1 VPELSAKTSSTPTAA
16 SRLGPLV
23 VIGGPTATGKTALAV
38 RLAIELGDT
47 EIVSADSRQVY
58 KGMDIGTAKP
68 SPAERHAVP
77 HHGIDLIEPDERF
90 SVSAYHRHATE
101 ALEAIH
107 ERGHRALLVGG
118 TGLYLRAV
126 ARGLDVEDA
135 PSDPELRAELERE
148 QVRAGGVE
156 AQVERLQRLAP
167 QLAART
173 DLRNPRRV
181 VRALEV
187 ATLAGDRL
195 PGPPRGYPA
204 PVLWLLLRLPRDV
217 HLDRIERRV
226 AGQFAGGLLEEAKR
240 LQKRYPRNAAAF
252 TAFGYWEAFA
262 VLDEAMSRED
272 AIRETIDRTRA
283 YAKRQMTWFRAEDGG
298 HWIDASDDP
307 LPEAMALV
315 SDFFTASAG
324 TSAGTSE
331 GTGEAAPAG
340 TVR

>member
-1 VPELSAKTSSTPTAA
+1 
-16 SRLGPLV
+16 
-23 VIGGPTATGKTALAV
+23 
-38 RLAIELGDT
+38 
-47 EIVSADSRQVY
+47 VSADSRQVY

-68 SPAERHAVP
+68 SPAERNAVP
-77 HHGIDLIEPDERF
+77 HHGLDLVAPDERF
-90 SVSAYHRHATE
+90 SVSAYHRDAMT
-101 ALEAIH
+101 ALQAIH

-148 QVRAGGVE
+148 QVREGGVA

-195 PGPPRGYPA
+195 PAPPRGYPA
-204 PVLWLLLRLPRDV
+204 PVLWLVLRLPGDAHRE
-217 HLDRIERRV
+217 RIERR
-226 AGQFAGGLLEEAKR
+226 AALQFAGGLLKEAER
-240 LQKRYPRNAAAF
+240 LQKRYARTAAAF

-262 VLDEAMSRED
+262 VLDGALTREEAL
-272 AIRETIDRTRA
+272 RETIDRTRD
-283 YAKRQMTWFRAEDGG
+283 YAKRQATWFRSEEGA
-298 HWIDASDDP
+298 HWIDASEDP
-307 LPEAMALV
+307 LPEAMTLV
-315 SDFFTASAG
+315 QQFLDASEEDAG
-324 TSAGTSE
+324 AGR
-331 GTGEAAPAG
+331 G
-340 TVR
+340 